1 MFFIKAFSIWCQV
14 FTIFSVNRR
23 NKKVY
28 AWTVDDEDSM
38 RKMLF
43 EHVDGIVTSNPT
55 SLQRLMQDTK
65 LQCLEEGYSLPR

>member
-1 MFFIKAFSIWCQV
+1 
-14 FTIFSVNRR
+14 
-23 NKKVY
+23 VY